1 MQLTVIYEG
10 NGNIAALIAYPL
22 GSPPCY
28 PEMKPGQQMVEIKA
42 PAEITL
48 DLDARQIS
56 KRLSDLMQN
65 YRVEAETAKCR
76 LTRKPDR
83 T

>member
-10 NGNIAALIAYPL
+10 NGEIAALIAYPL
-22 GSPPCY
+22 GSPRCY
-28 PEMKPGQQMVEIKA
+28 PQMKTGQQMVQIEA

-56 KRLSDLMQN
+56 ERLSDLRQN
-65 YRVEAETAKCR
+65 YRTK
-76 LTRKPDR
+76 
-83 T
+83 